1 MPRQTGDGGPMIKL
15 QEVAKVYGSGAGTVF
30 ALDRINL
37 DFHQGEFVVILGPSG
52 SGKSTLLNL
61 VGGVDTCNSGSI
73 LVKGQEISALTKSQL
88 TAYRRKL
95 IGFIFQQFNLLP
107 SLTARENVDLVANL
121 TGRRKRTGALIK
133 EMGLENLEDRFPGQ
147 LSGGEQQRVAIA
159 RALVKEPGILLCD
172 EPTGSLD
179 YENGRGV
186 LELLRLINN
195 RRGTTTLLATH
206 NSVIAGMADRII
218 RLGSGKVLENALN
231 SSPCD
236 PRELRW

>member
-1 MPRQTGDGGPMIKL
+1 MIKL